1 MSDAAKVRIA
11 RARGQADGAKARLMG
26 TVEEAKARLAPGRL
40 ASEAV
45 QSAKDK
51 SIVVAD
57 DAVSAVKERP
67 GLTAGI
73 ATAAALF
80 IARRPLFAAVRGMF
94 KGSGDKPA
102 DHDFEDTTDTRRRA
116 DQMEELNG

>member
-1 MSDAAKVRIA
+1 VSEAAKVRIA
-11 RARGQADGAKARLMG
+11 RARGEADGAKARLMG
-26 TVEEAKARLAPGRL
+26 TVDEVKTRLAPGRL

-51 SIVVAD
+51 SIVAAD
-57 DAVSAVKERP
+57 DAVTAVKERP

-80 IARRPLFAAVRGMF
+80 LARRPIFSALRGMF
-94 KGSGDKPA
+94 RSS
-102 DHDFEDTTDTRRRA
+102 DTDPTPEQQDRMARRRA
-116 DQMEELNG
+116 DRMEELNG

>member
-11 RARGQADGAKARLMG
+11 RARGEADAAKARLMG
-26 TVEEAKARLAPGRL
+26 TAEEVKARLAPGKL

-57 DAVSAVKERP
+57 DAVSAVRERP

-80 IARRPLFAAVRGMF
+80 IARRPLFAAVGRMLR
-94 KGSGDKPA
+94 SA
-102 DHDFEDTTDTRRRA
+102 DETADPDNLNKTGARRSA
-116 DQMEELNG
+116 DQMEDMNG

>member
-1 MSDAAKVRIA
+1 MSDAARVRIA
-11 RARGQADGAKARLMG
+11 RARGQADSAKARLMG
-26 TVEEAKARLAPGRL
+26 TVDEAKERLAPGRL

-57 DAVSAVKERP
+57 DAVSKVKERP
-67 GLTAGI
+67 GMTAGI

-80 IARRPLFAAVRGMF
+80 IARRPLFAAVGRLFRSDDKDRHESDTKTRGAS
-94 KGSGDKPA
+94 KRS
-102 DHDFEDTTDTRRRA
+102 H
-116 DQMEELNG
+116 QMEDFNG